1 MGVIFYCE
9 KQLLLLGNNRK
20 FGVGVIFFRQNQI
33 LLLGNN
39 WNLGVGGWFARRK
52 PVSQHG
58 VENLTVDPPLF
69 LDPKGVKMAIFEKSL
84 KNLLD
89 GSINI
94 ICA

>member
-1 MGVIFYCE
+1 MMILNAQFKVSSPSQCPITGCDRQTHGQIQISTRGV
-9 KQLLLLGNNRK
+9 
-20 FGVGVIFFRQNQI
+20 VGTPSNPSACVYTQ
-33 LLLGNN
+33 
-39 WNLGVGGWFARRK
+39 
-52 PVSQHG
+52 
-58 VENLTVDPPLF
+58 F